1 MRRIMLRKTMLF
13 KVFALVGLGAAGC
26 AVTDNTGSGQRR
38 SRWAAMDEKARLN
51 VEPAIPPKILPKT
64 FFAAAQLLEQQ
75 RYLEK
80 SIVQYRRAVMSDHN
94 YVAAYHRLGLV
105 LSRTGRNVE
114 AAEALA
120 RAVELMPD
128 SAILRNNLGFV
139 YVLQQEWVPAAREL
153 RKAVGLNPTFARAQI
168 NLGLV
173 LGKLQRFDEAWECLA
188 TVLNE
193 SDAYYNLGLIY
204 RAQDHYEDAA
214 NAFRSALEIDGQFIA
229 AGTQLAQIN
238 ARLHRQATNEPE
250 EPGKVDEA
258 HETTVVLA
266 ETPPAD
272 DAFETGTETEIETAD
287 ADKRYLVVE
296 HDDVQNGNVAI
307 GNTASESMDGE
318 AEDAFASNTATEE
331 GVADVASET
340 SYGPVSATA
349 NGVYDPFADEAERTF
364 DFVSAPKA
372 EYEMGRGPV
381 LSDGTGDFDEEPCL
395 GEDPFVD
402 PDFFG
407 AVPITTANAT
417 ASTDQPFVA
426 NTATGDHDELGVPGV
441 EDGAATYDG
450 HGMKDDGS
458 ALPTEVIA
466 NADLSTTRF
475 PSDDEPNQVPD
486 GSTNDLH
493 FVEGALPLGEHGQPV
508 ASRRIPVSWL
518 TPGDPS
524 FDYDELDDSRIAI
537 AGDAMGPIV
546 ACDLVASW
554 PEDDLS
560 DSDGVI
566 EPSTLSATIIDEN
579 CEESDDHTDLGHI
592 VPLWFAPPM

>member
-1 MRRIMLRKTMLF
+1 MLRKTMLF

-250 EPGKVDEA
+250 EPGETEKTDEV
-258 HETTVVLA
+258 TVVFA
-266 ETPPAD
+266 ETPPTD
-272 DAFETGTETEIETAD
+272 DEFETGTETEIETAD
-287 ADKRYLVVE
+287 ADKRDLVVE
-296 HDDVQNGNVAI
+296 HDDVQN
-307 GNTASESMDGE
+307 
-318 AEDAFASNTATEE
+318 
-331 GVADVASET
+331 
-340 SYGPVSATA
+340 
-349 NGVYDPFADEAERTF
+349 
-364 DFVSAPKA
+364 
-372 EYEMGRGPV
+372 
-381 LSDGTGDFDEEPCL
+381 
-395 GEDPFVD
+395 
-402 PDFFG
+402 
-407 AVPITTANAT
+407 
-417 ASTDQPFVA
+417 
-426 NTATGDHDELGVPGV
+426 
-441 EDGAATYDG
+441 
-450 HGMKDDGS
+450 
-458 ALPTEVIA
+458 
-466 NADLSTTRF
+466 
-475 PSDDEPNQVPD
+475 
-486 GSTNDLH
+486 
-493 FVEGALPLGEHGQPV
+493 
-508 ASRRIPVSWL
+508 
-518 TPGDPS
+518 
-524 FDYDELDDSRIAI
+524 
-537 AGDAMGPIV
+537 
-546 ACDLVASW
+546 
-554 PEDDLS
+554 
-560 DSDGVI
+560 
-566 EPSTLSATIIDEN
+566 
-579 CEESDDHTDLGHI
+579 
-592 VPLWFAPPM
+592 